1 MIVNFIKYF
10 HLFLSF
16 FVAIFFGKVFARK
29 NQQLKEINSS
39 NDKLLKII
47 KIEKKIK
54 NLNNVDSAKY
64 MFDEIKNS
72 K

>member
-1 MIVNFIKYF
+1 LIVNFIKYF
-10 HLFLSF
+10 NLLLTFV
-16 FVAIFFGKVFARK
+16 VAILFGRVNAKK
-29 NQQLKEINSS
+29 NQQLKEINNSH
-39 NDKLLKII
+39 DKLLNII

>member
-10 HLFLSF
+10 NLLLTFV
-16 FVAIFFGKVFARK
+16 VAILFGRVNAKK
-29 NQQLKEINSS
+29 NQQLKEINNSH
-39 NDKLLKII
+39 DKLLNII